1 MIENPRILSITGG
14 VGGAKLSLGLAQL
27 LPAEQLA
34 FLVNTGDDFNH
45 LGLLAQT

>member
-1 MIENPRILSITGG
+1 MKSDTRILAVTGG

-27 LPAEQLA
+27 LPAERLA

-45 LGLLAQT
+45 LGLHV